1 MDLGMRKIRSAGR
14 TSGSIEITLPALL
27 QFLEGVECRLVVRD
41 GPRPEIVLQTDLSPA
56 QDLLQEL
63 WQKLRQGLGE
73 IEDLGD
79 FSPSDF
85 SLALFPPRHWQ
96 ERPPLAYADALA
108 VLQYR
113 KGSGTAYRKGSG
125 TLHRNGSGTA
135 HRKGSGTL
143 QRAGGNGRTPEALVR
158 LLAFLAV
165 AAAYRLG
172 LEAAL
177 ALAFGD
183 AVAYLITGTPAGL
196 GTDFE
201 RGMAHRAFWGNAP
214 PPQTLASAAWSDP
227 DLEGT
232 QDRPLSS
239 LFTDRVWE
247 RARPGLQR
255 VYEQFRAWQKN
266 PEAYAVARKM
276 WYRAL
281 MMEMGARTSSV
292 EAYVGGQ
299 RIDIGSRRHDQ

>member
-14 TSGSIEITLPALL
+14 SSGSIEITLPALL
-27 QFLEGVECRLVVRD
+27 QFLEGVECRLLVRD
-41 GPRPEIVLQTDLSPA
+41 GPRPEIVLQAELSAA

-113 KGSGTAYRKGSG
+113 KGSGTAHRKE
-125 TLHRNGSGTA
+125 SGTA
-135 HRKGSGTL
+135 HRKGSGTA

-172 LEAAL
+172 LEDGL

-214 PPQTLASAAWSDP
+214 PAQTLASAAWSDP

-232 QDRPLSS
+232 QDRTLSS
-239 LFTDRVWE
+239 LFTERVWE

-266 PEAYAVARKM
+266 PETYAVARKM

-292 EAYVGGQ
+292 EAYVGG
-299 RIDIGSRRHDQ
+299 